1 MALDLAD
8 WPRPLGMRPLLVR
21 SGISVATYRPGAG
34 IGNFY
39 PASPWGTLAVASAQV
54 GYWSGRDGSGTNE
67 VRLLRELRSNEA
79 VFRNMGDSETLSF
92 EENDLRNFFY
102 SMDPADGVAFGAR
115 LVPAAREYT
124 WGDDPTM
131 NVLLGSGA
139 WSRGWWRRVPDPAQR
154 SPAGATRGAGSGS
167 AGTSP

>member
-1 MALDLAD
+1 M
-8 WPRPLGMRPLLVR
+8 
-21 SGISVATYRPGAG
+21 PG
-34 IGNFY
+34 
-39 PASPWGTLAVASAQV
+39 PARQRG
-54 GYWSGRDGSGTNE
+54 SGRDGSGTNE

-139 WSRGWWRRVPDPAQR
+139 WSRGNGGWMSTDGTPGAPPLPGLSGVISTPDMDSLRR
-154 SPAGATRGAGSGS
+154 TIWH
-167 AGTSP
+167 